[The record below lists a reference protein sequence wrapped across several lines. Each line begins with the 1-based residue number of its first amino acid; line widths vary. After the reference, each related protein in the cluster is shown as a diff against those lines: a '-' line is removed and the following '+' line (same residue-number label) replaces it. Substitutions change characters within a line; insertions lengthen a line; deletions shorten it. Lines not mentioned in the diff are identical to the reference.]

1 MSEIVKHQMASA
13 IEQVVINGD
22 LSKLTPDQRVTY
34 VKTVCDSLH
43 LNPTTRPFEYIVL
56 NGKLT
61 LYATRSAS
69 EQLRKIHGV
78 SILSLDRTMMTDV
91 GLYQVVARGRDSHG
105 REDEA
110 SGVVNIGGLKG
121 ENLANALLKCE
132 TKAKRRLT
140 LSICGLGFLDETEVS
155 DIPGATTPAAA
166 PVVARPAPRAEAIV
180 STASG
185 LERLRAKVGDITM
198 PQESGPEAV
207 SEQPQADATPV
218 PRKGGGAP
226 VPIPASAPAS
236 EGDGEYIRVQFR
248 FVDLKQTKTGQTFV
262 SVKTTSGDVYNCW
275 DSSLGTVL
283 TEIGTGTDVDLLVE
297 YPPADAPK
305 VAKPKIVEIRR
316 VAKVESQET
325 ETVDLPF

>member
-1 MSEIVKHQMASA
+1 MSELVKHQMASA

-22 LSKLTPDQRVTY
+22 LSRLTPDQRVTY

-78 SILSLDRTMMTDV
+78 SILSLDRTMMSDV
-91 GLYQVVARGRDSHG
+91 GLYQVVARGRDSQG

-155 DIPGATTPAAA
+155 DIPGAAPPAPV
-166 PVVARPAPRAEAIV
+166 PVVARPAPRAEAVV

-185 LERLRAKVGDITM
+185 LERLRAKVGDITL
-198 PQESGPEAV
+198 PQESGHAAV

-226 VPIPASAPAS
+226 VSIPESAPAS
-236 EGDGEYIRVQFR
+236 EGDGEYIRVKFR
-248 FVDLKQTKTGQTFV
+248 YVDTKYTKTNQGYV
-262 SVKTTSGDVYNCW
+262 SVKTHDNQQFNCW
-275 DSSLGTVL
+275 DTELCTVL
-283 TEIGTGTDVDLLVE
+283 TEIGVDKDVDILVE
-297 YPPADAPK
+297 YPGENAPK
-305 VAKPKIVEIRR
+305 AARPKIVELRR
-316 VAKVESQET
+316 VE
-325 ETVDLPF
+325 ETVEIPF